1 MKLQELLSFVVGA
14 LEELEIPF
22 MLTGALA
29 ASYHGSPR
37 ATQDVD
43 LVVDADASLLLQ
55 LAARLREEDLYV
67 SDQAVSE
74 AARSRGQF
82 NAIDPASGWKVDFIV
97 RKNRPF
103 SQAEFRERQRF
114 RFMDLELTI
123 TRAEDLIVAKLE
135 WSKLGNSERQ
145 LYDVAEILA
154 VQGSRL
160 NYEDIDHWVR
170 ELSLENQWLR
180 ARELS

>member
-22 MLTGALA
+22 MLTGSLA

-55 LAARLREEDLYV
+55 LAARLREENLYV

-82 NAIDPASGWKVDFIV
+82 
-97 RKNRPF
+97 
-103 SQAEFRERQRF
+103 QR
-114 RFMDLELTI
+114 D
-123 TRAEDLIVAKLE
+123 
-135 WSKLGNSERQ
+135 
-145 LYDVAEILA
+145 
-154 VQGSRL
+154 
-160 NYEDIDHWVR
+160 
-170 ELSLENQWLR
+170 
-180 ARELS
+180 